1 MTSNIRLSMITLGM
15 DYTYKPDETTFDAAN
30 ATVEGTWEN
39 KVFTSDMAAVAG
51 YLKLLK
57 DAGIPVLWRPF
68 HEAAGKWFWWGKD
81 AASHKAMWIA
91 MFNYFKAQ
99 GLDNLIWVWTTETGD
114 EDWYPGDQY
123 VDIIGRDIYSKDA
136 ETCASQYAAISATY
150 GNKIV
155 ALSEC
160 GTVGKHLLLYLYI
173 RYPPDGLPHGRLPV
187 PEVLPP
193 LL

>member
-1 MTSNIRLSMITLGM
+1 MVISGCNHTVTGVYIGTPATVYDLGT

-136 ETCASQYAAISATY
+136 ETCASQYAAISA
-150 GNKIV
+150 
-155 ALSEC
+155 LSLI
-160 GTVGKHLLLYLYI
+160 HI
-173 RYPPDGLPHGRLPV
+173 
-187 PEVLPP
+187 
-193 LL
+193 

>member
-1 MTSNIRLSMITLGM
+1 MSLRIR
-15 DYTYKPDETTFDAAN
+15 KPDETTFDAAN
-30 ATVEGTWEN
+30 ATVEGTWAN

-99 GLDNLIWVWTTETGD
+99 GLDNKNRRSDLLFLLFSTKT
-114 EDWYPGDQY
+114 
-123 VDIIGRDIYSKDA
+123 
-136 ETCASQYAAISATY
+136 AIQR
-150 GNKIV
+150 K
-155 ALSEC
+155 E
-160 GTVGKHLLLYLYI
+160 H
-173 RYPPDGLPHGRLPV
+173 R
-187 PEVLPP
+187 
-193 LL
+193 